1 MLDRDEDA
9 TASHGTELRRDPRL
23 VGTTGNLYSRT
34 IAASEGAE
42 LLAQNKQANERPK
55 EISLGNDE
63 SNYFKSAQWYFA
75 YSLRFGSL

>member
-1 MLDRDEDA
+1 M
-9 TASHGTELRRDPRL
+9 
-23 VGTTGNLYSRT
+23 GTTGNLYSRT

-42 LLAQNKQANERPK
+42 LLAQANERPK

-75 YSLRFGSL
+75 YFLRFGSL